1 MATSECEKT
10 RKRTL
15 AHDIVIRGGTIVDG
29 TGAEPFTGDIGV
41 TAGHISEIGRI
52 TAIGGEEID
61 ADGLT
66 VTAGFIDLHTH
77 LDAQVGWDPDLTPIS
92 WHGVTTALMGNC
104 GVTFA
109 PCKPRDREFLAA
121 MMESVED
128 IPRAAIMS
136 GLPWTWEDYG
146 DYLST
151 IEGLRPGLNLA
162 GLVGHS
168 AVRYYVMGDRS
179 FADQASDDETRQ
191 MAGIVGAALDAGAV
205 GFSTNRFAPHKAP
218 DGRSIPGTFA
228 DPSELVEIG
237 KAVAARGGLMQ
248 AVGASGDV
256 LKTLADQPGSRVLF
270 SYGVGADKGA
280 GLASADGLDRLAD
293 GRDLTAICQVKGT
306 GFMFGLQCGLP
317 FRGDA
322 WDKVRALDLK
332 GRVEAIQDAEMTAR
346 LIAEGQTRLPLEHT
360 YYIGDAEAPDLTA
373 PRDRSVT
380 ALMAP
385 RDESFA
391 ALFLRLSRETEGR
404 ALFNYRLF
412 CQDMDELADLFGASD
427 RVLPGLGDAG
437 AHVSQIIDADWATFV
452 LKYWI
457 KERRVYSLAEGIR
470 RMTSEP
476 ARVMGLKDRGRLG
489 VGQRADINVFD
500 LDRVTQLQPEIVHNF
515 PGGAPHFTQ
524 RARGYRATLVNGRV
538 NVRDDQSTGERAG
551 MVLRH
556 AR

>member
-1 MATSECEKT
+1 MS
-10 RKRTL
+10 
-15 AHDIVIRGGTIVDG
+15 HDIVIRAGQIVDG
-29 TGAEPFTGDIGV
+29 TGAEPFTGDLGV
-41 TAGHISEIGRI
+41 KDGRIVEIGRI
-52 TAIGGEEID
+52 AARGDEEID

-66 VTAGFIDLHTH
+66 VTPGFIDLHTH

-92 WHGVTTALMGNC
+92 WHGVTTAMMGNC

-109 PCKPRDREFLAA
+109 PCRPADREFLAG

-128 IPRAAIMS
+128 IPRQAIMS

-146 DYLST
+146 DYLTSVET
-151 IEGLRPGLNLA
+151 LRPSLNIA

-179 FADQASDDETRQ
+179 FADMASDEETAQ
-191 MAGIVGAALDAGAV
+191 MAQIVGAAMDAGAI

-237 KAVAARGGLMQ
+237 RQVAARGGLMQ

-256 LKTLADQPGSRVLF
+256 LKTVADQTGARMVF
-270 SYGVGADKGA
+270 SYAVGSEPGA
-280 GLASADGLDRLAD
+280 GQRSAESLDNLVS

-306 GFMFGLQCGLP
+306 GFMFGLQCSLP
-317 FRGDA
+317 FRGEA
-322 WDKVRALDLK
+322 WTHLTALDLK
-332 GRVEAIQDAEMTAR
+332 GRIGALKDAALCTR
-346 LIAEGQTRLPLEHT
+346 LVAEGETRLPLEHT
-360 YYIGDAEAPDLTA
+360 YYIGDGETPDLTA
-373 PRDRSVT
+373 PRNRSVK
-380 ALMAP
+380 AIMAA
-385 RDESFA
+385 RGESFA
-391 ALFLRLSRETEGR
+391 QLFLRLSRETDGR

-412 CQDMDELADLFGASD
+412 CQDMDELGDLFRSSKN
-427 RVLPGLGDAG
+427 VLPSLGDAG

-457 KERRVYSLAEGIR
+457 KERQVYSLPLGIQ
-470 RMTSEP
+470 RMTSDG
-476 ARVMGLKDRGRLG
+476 ARLMGLKDRGTLK
-489 VGQRADINVFD
+489 VGMRADINVID
-500 LDRVTQLQPEIVHNF
+500 LESVTQLQPKIAHNF

-524 RARGYRATLVNGRV
+524 KARGYKATLVNGQV
-538 NVRDDQSTGERAG
+538 NVRDDESTGARAG

-556 AR
+556 VH

>member
-1 MATSECEKT
+1 M
-10 RKRTL
+10 

-29 TGAEPFTGDIGV
+29 SGGEPYSGDVGIKDGRI
-41 TAGHISEIGRI
+41 AEIGKI
-52 TAIGGEEID
+52 ASMGGEEID

-66 VTAGFIDLHTH
+66 VSPGFIDLHTH
-77 LDAQVGWDPDLTPIS
+77 LDAQIGWDPDLTPIS

-109 PCKPRDREFLAA
+109 PCKPQDRAFLAG

-128 IPRAAIMS
+128 IPRQAIMS
-136 GLPWTWEDYG
+136 GLPWTWENYG

-151 IEGLRPGLNLA
+151 LETLKPGINLA

-179 FADQASDDETRQ
+179 FAEQASEAETRQ
-191 MAGIVGAALDAGAV
+191 MAEIVGQALDAGAV

-228 DPSELVEIG
+228 DPAELVAIG
-237 KAVAARGGLMQ
+237 KAVAERGGLVQ

-256 LKTLADQPGSRVLF
+256 LKAIADQTGSRVLF

-280 GLASADGLDRLAD
+280 GRKSAEGLDKLAE

-306 GFMFGLQCGLP
+306 GFMFGLQCSLP
-317 FRGDA
+317 FRGEA

-332 GRVEAIQDAEMTAR
+332 GRVAAVKDPTLAAS
-346 LIAEGQTRLPLEHT
+346 LIVEGETRLPLEHT
-360 YYIGDAEAPDLTA
+360 YYIGDADTPNLTA
-373 PRDRSVT
+373 PRDQSVKD
-380 ALMAP
+380 LMAA
-385 RDESFA
+385 RGENFVEY
-391 ALFLRLSRETEGR
+391 FLRLSRETEGR

-412 CQDMDELADLFGASD
+412 CQDMDELGDLFKNSKN
-427 RVLPGLGDAG
+427 VLPSLGDAG
-437 AHVSQIIDADWATFV
+437 AHVSQIIDADWATFT

-457 KERRVYSLAEGIR
+457 KERAIYTLSEGIR
-470 RMTSEP
+470 RMTSDA
-476 ARVMGLKDRGRLG
+476 ARIMGLTDRGTLK

-500 LDRVTQLQPEIVHNF
+500 LERVTQLQPEIVHNF

-524 RARGYRATLVNGRV
+524 RARGYKATLVNGQV
-538 NVRDDQSTGERAG
+538 NVRDDQSTGARAG

-556 AR
+556 AH